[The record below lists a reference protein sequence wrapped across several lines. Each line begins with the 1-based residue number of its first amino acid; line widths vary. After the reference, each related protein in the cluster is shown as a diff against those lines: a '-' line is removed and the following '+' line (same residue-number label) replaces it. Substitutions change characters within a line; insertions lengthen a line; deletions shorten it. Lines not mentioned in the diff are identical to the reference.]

1 MIIEH
6 LPAQGTR
13 FIMAEGADPGLDER
27 HVSGL
32 PMQEADQA
40 GIEHRYGWVARVEAM
55 LGILR
60 TLIPVIGQSIELR
73 LEALLEKPCPARL
86 LEYPLLTVGGT
97 VEAAHF
103 SLDPAGQAIADI
115 GQLAIEHSGRR
126 LGKVQAGRQG
136 TAQCQANFNVVDRE
150 PQVGVAD
157 VVQRIQGWQCL
168 AAVQRIF
175 AQLAQTGDAVG
186 NSLHFMAP
194 IQPLVKP
201 QQLTA
206 APLVIQRLPGKTV
219 GHDLDLQRGKHIGPG
234 IAAGVGKTARNV
246 IEVVA
251 QHFIL
256 RCQFEQVPH
265 PSGQVR
271 GIDLR
276 RLRALQGAQGDEQ
289 WAVTLTVEQVLP

>member
-1 MIIEH
+1 
-6 LPAQGTR
+6 
-13 FIMAEGADPGLDER
+13 MAA
-27 HVSGL
+27 
-32 PMQEADQA
+32 
-40 GIEHRYGWVARVEAM
+40 
-55 LGILR
+55 
-60 TLIPVIGQSIELR
+60 
-73 LEALLEKPCPARL
+73 
-86 LEYPLLTVGGT
+86 
-97 VEAAHF
+97 
-103 SLDPAGQAIADI
+103 
-115 GQLAIEHSGRR
+115 
-126 LGKVQAGRQG
+126 
-136 TAQCQANFNVVDRE
+136 
-150 PQVGVAD
+150 
-157 VVQRIQGWQCL
+157 
-168 AAVQRIF
+168 
-175 AQLAQTGDAVG
+175 
-186 NSLHFMAP
+186 

-206 APLVIQRLPGKTV
+206 TPLVIQHLPGKTV
-219 GHDLDLQRGKHIGPG
+219 GHDLDLQRGKHIRPG